1 LNAQVV
7 RVLYSCFFV
16 VKFGHT
22 IGPV

>member
-16 VKFGHT
+16 VSCFLSSFSC
-22 IGPV
+22 